1 MESFYT
7 ANSPYARKV
16 RVFLREAGLA
26 PRVTETLA
34 VTRTEES
41 PLLAH
46 GPTGRV
52 PALLLSDG
60 ALILEATLICRFLE
74 EEYGPTGVSL
84 AAPEVRR
91 GDLVLEGMATT
102 LMDSLSIRAREFLYR
117 RPDER
122 SARAL
127 AYETARGTRCYAA
140 LAATLTVPPA
150 ADAPLSL
157 GQITA
162 AAALATADQA
172 LLAEPWRTAQPG
184 LATWY
189 DQVATRPSLADTLYP
204 GWPTPS
210 PVQSPAQSKDGAP
223 A

>member
-1 MESFYT
+1 MYGERLRGVGASGT
-7 ANSPYARKV
+7 AARSEQTLEIE
-16 RVFLREAGLA
+16 RLTLELA
-26 PRVTETLA
+26 
-34 VTRTEES
+34 
-41 PLLAH
+41 
-46 GPTGRV
+46 
-52 PALLLSDG
+52 
-60 ALILEATLICRFLE
+60 
-74 EEYGPTGVSL
+74 
-84 AAPEVRR
+84 
-91 GDLVLEGMATT
+91 
-102 LMDSLSIRAREFLYR
+102 IRAREFLYR

-210 PVQSPAQSKDGAP
+210 PAQSPAQSKDSAP

>member
-26 PRVTETLA
+26 PRVTETVA
-34 VTRTEES
+34 ATRTEES

-46 GPTGRV
+46 
-52 PALLLSDG
+52 
-60 ALILEATLICRFLE
+60 
-74 EEYGPTGVSL
+74 GPTGVSL

-210 PVQSPAQSKDGAP
+210 PVQSPAQSKDSAP

>member
-1 MESFYT
+1 MELFYT

-60 ALILEATLICRFLE
+60 ALILEAALICRFVD

-84 AAPEVRR
+84 TSPAARR
-91 GDLVLEGMATT
+91 GDPEAQMYMV
-102 LMDSLSIRAREFLYR
+102 
-117 RPDER
+117 
-122 SARAL
+122 
-127 AYETARGTRCYAA
+127 
-140 LAATLTVPPA
+140 
-150 ADAPLSL
+150 
-157 GQITA
+157 
-162 AAALATADQA
+162 
-172 LLAEPWRTAQPG
+172 AQPPPP
-184 LATWY
+184 
-189 DQVATRPSLADTLYP
+189 PS
-204 GWPTPS
+204 
-210 PVQSPAQSKDGAP
+210 
-223 A
+223 

>member
-1 MESFYT
+1 M
-7 ANSPYARKV
+7 
-16 RVFLREAGLA
+16 
-26 PRVTETLA
+26 
-34 VTRTEES
+34 
-41 PLLAH
+41 
-46 GPTGRV
+46 
-52 PALLLSDG
+52 
-60 ALILEATLICRFLE
+60 E

-102 LMDSLSIRAREFLYR
+102 LMDDLSIRAREFLYR

-172 LLAEPWRTAQPG
+172 LLAEPWRTAQPVSPAG
-184 LATWY
+184 
-189 DQVATRPSLADTLYP
+189 DQVATRPLADTLYP

-210 PVQSPAQSKDGAP
+210 PAQSPAQSKDGAP

>member
-1 MESFYT
+1 MELFYT
-7 ANSPYARKV
+7 ANSPYGRKV
-16 RVFLREAGLA
+16 RVYLREAGLA

-34 VTRTEES
+34 VTRRADS

-52 PALLLSDG
+52 PALLLDDG
-60 ALILEATLICRFLE
+60 ALILEAALICRFLE
-74 EEYGPTGVSL
+74 EGFGPTGVQPTTP
-84 AAPEVRR
+84 AAARD
-91 GDLVLEGMATT
+91 DLVLEGVATT
-102 LMDSLSIRAREFLYR
+102 LLDSLSLRAREFLYR

-127 AYETARGTRCYAA
+127 AYETARSHRCYGA
-140 LAATLTVPPA
+140 LATTLTVAPPV
-150 ADAPLSL
+150 DTRLSL

-172 LLAEPWRTAQPG
+172 LLAEPWRADQPE
-184 LATWY
+184 LAAWY
-189 DQVATRPSLADTLYP
+189 DEVATRPSLADTFYP
-204 GWPTPS
+204 GWPTQS
-210 PVQSPAQSKDGAP
+210 PAQSPAQSKDGAP